1 MGTSDTAPP
10 SEPRHGGD
18 FSFGAT
24 NDERQLVVILVL
36 QFCGLFIV
44 GAVLLQA
51 GIALFAE
58 VDHATRRRRLDR
70 QKLAVF
76 RAQTDILIRRAEA
89 SRDHAELTWSGKR
102 KFRVVKRKFENRAKD
117 ICSFYLEPHD
127 GGSLPPY
134 LPGQFLTFELNVPDH
149 PVPVV
154 RCYSLSDSPLVRD
167 RYRVSIRRMGPPPK
181 AAADIPPGLSSSY
194 FHDRLREGDIVDV
207 KAPAGGF
214 HLDTASERPAV
225 FIAGGIGLTPVLSMF
240 KWLAETGSRRT
251 AWFFLAVRNGNDVAL
266 RDEINEVASK
276 NRKQFRAITLYSDPT
291 EQCIEG
297 TDFDCKGFLNV
308 DVLKRYLG
316 TSNYEFYICGPPPMM
331 AAMVKALSDWG
342 VPEADIHF
350 EAFGSGSV
358 KKVQKPEPGEAN
370 GVGFKVQLTRSG
382 KSLAWSKDSGTL
394 LELAEA
400 SGVRINS
407 GCRAGNCGTCVTAVK
422 QGSVNYLVKPA
433 SVPAPGSALLCIAHP
448 AEDIVLDA

>member
-1 MGTSDTAPP
+1 MAV
-10 SEPRHGGD
+10 
-18 FSFGAT
+18 A
-24 NDERQLVVILVL
+24 L
-36 QFCGLFIV
+36 QISGLLLV

-51 GIALFAE
+51 CVAVFEEIG
-58 VDHATRRRRLDR
+58 HAFRRRQLDRRRL
-70 QKLAVF
+70 AAF
-76 RAQTDILIRRAEA
+76 NAQTDILIRRAEA
-89 SRDHAELTWSGKR
+89 SRDRAELTWSGKR
-102 KFRVVKRKFENRAKD
+102 KFRIVRRQFENRAKD

-127 GGSLPPY
+127 GGALPPF

-167 RYRVSIRRMGPPPK
+167 RYRVSIRRMPPPPK
-181 AAADIPPGLSSSY
+181 AAADVPSGLSSSY
-194 FHDRLREGDIVDV
+194 FHDQLREGDIVDV
-207 KAPAGGF
+207 RAPAGGF

-240 KWLAETGSRRT
+240 KWLADTGSRRT
-251 AWFFLAVRNGNDVAL
+251 AWFFLAVRNGNDIAL

-276 NRKQFRAITLYSDPT
+276 NREQFRTVTLYSDPT
-291 EQCIEG
+291 VHCVEG

-308 DVLKRYLG
+308 DVLKRYLV

-331 AAMVKALSDWG
+331 EATVKALLDWG

-350 EAFGSGSV
+350 EAFGPGSV
-358 KKVQKPEPGEAN
+358 KKVQKPEPGEQAS
-370 GVGFKVQLTRSG
+370 GAAFKVELTRSL
-382 KSLAWSKDSGTL
+382 KSLAWTKEAGTL

-400 SGVRINS
+400 NGIRINS

-422 QGSVNYLVKPA
+422 SGSVNYIIKPA

-448 AEDIVLDA
+448 AGDVVLDA

>member
-1 MGTSDTAPP
+1 MAPP
-10 SEPRHGGD
+10 SERRRGGD

-24 NDERQLVVILVL
+24 GGERQLVVVLVL
-36 QFCGLFIV
+36 QFCGIFIV

-51 GIALFAE
+51 GIALFSE

-70 QKLAVF
+70 RRLAVF
-76 RAQTDILIRRAEA
+76 SAQTDILIRRAEA
-89 SRDHAELTWSGKR
+89 SRAHAELTWSGKR
-102 KFRVVKRKFENRAKD
+102 KFRVVRRRVENRAND

-127 GGSLPPY
+127 GGALPPF
-134 LPGQFLTFELNVPDH
+134 LPGQFLTFELNVPNH

-167 RYRVSIRRMGPPPK
+167 RYRVSIKRMGPPPK
-181 AAADIPPGLSSSY
+181 AAPDAPPGLSSSY
-194 FHDRLREGDIVDV
+194 FHDHLKEGDIVDV

-240 KWLAETGSRRT
+240 KWLADTGSRRT
-251 AWFFLAVRNGNDVAL
+251 AWFFLAVRNSNDIAL
-266 RDEINEVASK
+266 RDEISEIASK
-276 NRKQFRAITLYSDPT
+276 NRQQFRTVTLYSDPT
-291 EQCIEG
+291 EHCVEG
-297 TDFDCKGFLNV
+297 QDFDCKGFLNV

-331 AAMVKALSDWG
+331 EAMVKALTDWG
-342 VPEADIHF
+342 VPEPDIHF
-350 EAFGSGSV
+350 EAFGPGSV
-358 KKVQKPEPGEAN
+358 KKVQKPEQGEA
-370 GVGFKVQLTRSG
+370 VGASFKVQLTRSG
-382 KSLAWSKDSGTL
+382 KSLAWTQSAGTL

-400 SGVRINS
+400 NGVRINS

-422 QGSVNYLVKPA
+422 QGSVSYLVKPA
-433 SVPAPGSALLCIAHP
+433 SAPAPGSALLCIAHP
-448 AEDIVLDA
+448 AGDVVLDA

>member
-1 MGTSDTAPP
+1 MAPP
-10 SEPRHGGD
+10 SERRRGGD
-18 FSFGAT
+18 FSFRAT
-24 NDERQLVVILVL
+24 HSEGQLVVVLVL

-70 QKLAVF
+70 QRLAVF
-76 RAQTDILIRRAEA
+76 RAQTDVLIRRAET
-89 SRDHAELTWSGKR
+89 SRAHAELTWSGKR
-102 KFRVVKRKFENRAKD
+102 KFRVVKRRFENRAND

-127 GGSLPPY
+127 GGALPPF

-181 AAADIPPGLSSSY
+181 AGPEVPPGLSSSY
-194 FHDRLREGDIVDV
+194 FHNSLKEGDIVDV

-214 HLDTASERPAV
+214 HLDIASERPAV

-240 KWLAETGSRRT
+240 KWLADTGSRRT

-276 NRKQFRAITLYSDPT
+276 NRQQFRAITLYSDPT

-297 TDFDCKGFLNV
+297 KDFDCKGFLSV

-331 AAMVKALSDWG
+331 EAMVKALSDWG
-342 VPEADIHF
+342 VPETDIHF
-350 EAFGSGSV
+350 EAFGPGSV
-358 KKVQKPEPGEAN
+358 KKVQKPEPGESA
-370 GVGFKVQLTRSG
+370 GTGFKVQLTRSG
-382 KSLAWSKDSGTL
+382 KSLAWTKEAGTL

-400 SGVRINS
+400 NGVRINS

-422 QGSVNYLVKPA
+422 QGSVSYLVKPA

-448 AEDIVLDA
+448 AGDVVLDA

>member
-1 MGTSDTAPP
+1 
-10 SEPRHGGD
+10 
-18 FSFGAT
+18 
-24 NDERQLVVILVL
+24 VVAAL
-36 QFCGLFIV
+36 QISGLLLV

-51 GIALFAE
+51 GVALFEDVAH
-58 VDHATRRRRLDR
+58 VFRRRQLDRRRL
-70 QKLAVF
+70 AAF
-76 RAQTDILIRRAEA
+76 NAQADVLMRRAEA
-89 SRDHAELTWSGKR
+89 SRDRAELTWSGKR
-102 KFRVVKRKFENRAKD
+102 KFRVVRRQFENRAKD

-127 GGSLPPY
+127 GGALPPF

-167 RYRVSIRRMGPPPK
+167 RYRVSIRRMAPPPK
-181 AAADIPPGLSSSY
+181 ASPDVPPGLSSTY
-194 FHDRLREGDIVDV
+194 FHDNLREGDIVDV

-240 KWLAETGSRRT
+240 KWLADTGSRRT

-266 RDEINEVASK
+266 RDEINDVASR
-276 NRKQFRAITLYSDPT
+276 NRQQFHTVTLFSDPT
-291 EQCIEG
+291 EKCVEG
-297 TDFDCKGFLNV
+297 SDFDCRGFLSV

-331 AAMVKALSDWG
+331 EATVKALLSWG

-350 EAFGSGSV
+350 EAFGPGSV
-358 KKVQKPEPGEAN
+358 KKVQKPEPEGEGA
-370 GVGFKVQLTRSG
+370 GAGFKVQLTRSAR
-382 KSLAWSKDSGTL
+382 SLAWTKEAGTL
-394 LELAEA
+394 LDLAEA
-400 SGVRINS
+400 NGVKINS

-422 QGSVNYLVKPA
+422 SGSVNYLVKPA
-433 SVPAPGSALLCIAHP
+433 NIPAPGSALLCIAHP
-448 AEDIVLDA
+448 AGDIVLDA

>member
-1 MGTSDTAPP
+1 MALP
-10 SEPRHGGD
+10 SERQHGGD
-18 FSFGAT
+18 FSFSAT

-58 VDHATRRRRLDR
+58 VDHATRMRRLDR
-70 QKLAVF
+70 RRLAVF
-76 RAQTDILIRRAEA
+76 RTQTDILIRRAEA
-89 SRDHAELTWSGKR
+89 SRARAELTWSGKR
-102 KFRVVKRKFENRAKD
+102 KFRVVKRQFENRAKD

-127 GGSLPPY
+127 GGALPPF

-181 AAADIPPGLSSSY
+181 AGADVPHGLSSSY
-194 FHDRLREGDIVDV
+194 FHDSLKEGDIVDV

-214 HLDTASERPAV
+214 HLDIASERPAV

-266 RDEINEVASK
+266 RDEINGVASK
-276 NRKQFRAITLYSDPT
+276 NRQQFRAITLYSDPT

-297 TDFDCKGFLNV
+297 KDFDCKGFLNV
-308 DVLKRYLG
+308 DVLKRYLPG

-331 AAMVKALSDWG
+331 EAMVKALSAWG

-350 EAFGSGSV
+350 EAFGPGSV
-358 KKVQKPEPGEAN
+358 KKVQKLETGEA
-370 GVGFKVQLTRSG
+370 VSAGFKVQLARSG
-382 KSLAWSKDSGTL
+382 KSLAWTKEAGTL

-400 SGVRINS
+400 NGVRIQFRMPS
-407 GCRAGNCGTCVTAVK
+407 GQLRNMCHGRQARQRELSCQTGKRSGAGFGVALHRISSRRHRA
-422 QGSVNYLVKPA
+422 
-433 SVPAPGSALLCIAHP
+433 
-448 AEDIVLDA
+448 

>member
-102 KFRVVKRKFENRAKD
+102 KFRVVKRRFENRAKD